1 MPEATRYDCVAFAFD
16 QPSTYPLKM
25 SDKVTHSRILI
36 IGKANAGKTSILKKI
51 CGETELPIVRDPK
64 GNRVVD
70 LKTLDPTQARGM
82 HDINYEITYPSRPKF
97 VFYDSRGIESGSTE
111 EIDKVAEFITRRST
125 LPLSERLHAT
135 WICLPLDDD
144 RPVGDAEMRMLG
156 LKNPG
161 EVPVVVVFTKYD
173 GLETR
178 VFNQMRQEGRLK
190 REAFRAMAGAAERL
204 FKEHWLNR
212 IYTAEPPKPPFVRLK
227 DLHKPEGNCD
237 ALMDCTICV
246 LEDNKEVQ
254 KMFVM
259 AQKYSLNAR
268 LKTVVPEVVRLLL
281 DTAGCRGYDTADQ
294 LVQRVL
300 SWMPHVYKSLDVEM
314 KEADLGVKLTDSP
327 LDHRCT
333 VCEKQEQVVY

>member
-1 MPEATRYDCVAFAFD
+1 
-16 QPSTYPLKM
+16 
-25 SDKVTHSRILI
+25 
-36 IGKANAGKTSILKKI
+36 
-51 CGETELPIVRDPK
+51 
-64 GNRVVD
+64 
-70 LKTLDPTQARGM
+70 
-82 HDINYEITYPSRPKF
+82 
-97 VFYDSRGIESGSTE
+97 
-111 EIDKVAEFITRRST
+111 
-125 LPLSERLHAT
+125 
-135 WICLPLDDD
+135 
-144 RPVGDAEMRMLG
+144 
-156 LKNPG
+156 
-161 EVPVVVVFTKYD
+161 
-173 GLETR
+173 
-178 VFNQMRQEGRLK
+178 MRQEGRLK

-237 ALMDCTICV
+237 ALMDCTISV

-300 SWMPHVYKSLDVEM
+300 SWMPHVYKSLDVSVLSGSEYYDWIDPTSLRPTDISDILSTGSEDSSHSTSPTIVLCLLQM

-333 VCEKQEQVVY
+333 VCEKQE